1 MKRATV
7 YMITNTVSGERYVG
21 VTAMSITIRWG
32 QHKWKALNAPNTKF
46 YHSLAK
52 NGPEAF
58 RVEAVATVLDAKDG
72 SYVERQ
78 VIADRKPEYN
88 MTNGGEHTVGRKL
101 TTEAIER
108 IRIGNTGK
116 RRTPELRAAL
126 SAQRKQRIIDRP
138 ELRAKCAAALE
149 DARLKIDEPKRLEA
163 IRNAAAEGR
172 MFNNRTPEQQAKWRA
187 NSHSPEAR
195 EKRAAA
201 KRKPVECVTLNCTFD
216 SMLDAAQATG
226 ITFSNISRVC
236 LGERARAG
244 GMVFRYI

>member
-7 YMITNTVSGERYVG
+7 YLITNTATGERYIG
-21 VTAMSITIRWG
+21 VTSMSVVIRWG

-58 RVEAVATVLDAKDG
+58 LVEAVATVLDAKDG
-72 SYVERQ
+72 SYVERL

-88 MTNGGEHTVGRKL
+88 MTNGGEHTVGRKV
-101 TTEAIER
+101 TAEVKER
-108 IRIGNTGK
+108 IRASNTGK
-116 RRTPELRAAL
+116 KRAPEVLAAM
-126 SAQRKQRIIDRP
+126 SSQRKQRMIDRP
-138 ELRAKCAAALE
+138 ELRARCAAALE
-149 DARLKIDEPKRLEA
+149 SARLKIDEPKRLAA
-163 IRNAAAEGR
+163 IRKCADEGR

-187 NSHSPEAR
+187 SSHSPAAR

-226 ITFSNISRVC
+226 ITFSNVSRVC

-244 GMVFRYI
+244 GMVFRYV